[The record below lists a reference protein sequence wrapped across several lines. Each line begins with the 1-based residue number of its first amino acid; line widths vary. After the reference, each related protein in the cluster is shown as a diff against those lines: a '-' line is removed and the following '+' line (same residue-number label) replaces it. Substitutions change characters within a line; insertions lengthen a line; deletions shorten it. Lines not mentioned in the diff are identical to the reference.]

1 MLCAFQHNK
10 KEREESA
17 DIRGG
22 VARAEENA
30 SPPFL
35 QGWTL
40 NPKGHPHACEPAP
53 APWLPW
59 DLFFLDPEHCISAE
73 KSDSTVGMKEFTAAA
88 KAKTVQLAGFKCFV
102 CPLDVQIE
110 KP

>member
-1 MLCAFQHNK
+1 ML
-10 KEREESA
+10 
-17 DIRGG
+17 I
-22 VARAEENA
+22 
-30 SPPFL
+30 
-35 QGWTL
+35 
-40 NPKGHPHACEPAP
+40 
-53 APWLPW
+53 
-59 DLFFLDPEHCISAE
+59 DPEHCISAE